1 MFCNR
6 VAILLLLL
14 SASTAALADHS
25 EEQDQQSCPSVE
37 VFIGSQRK
45 EATEKQLRELETR
58 LNDTVADAITT
69 SQDAFYLSTY
79 DRLSDEL
86 NSTVQNHLFHRL
98 KTAVYSELE
107 ARFND
112 TVDHAIN
119 VSQDSFYRSSYLQLY
134 NELRSRLS
142 DELNTT
148 VQNELFLRLKN
159 VLYDELF
166 HELFEAILNASK
178 LNNTELPSS
187 PPDSVCCGEREGW
200 SRIAY
205 LNMTDP
211 SHSCPAAWRE
221 ITSPKRTCARGTDR
235 VGCDSASFPANGYRY
250 SRVCGRIRAY
260 QCGQPDAFN
269 SHTSDINDHYVEG
282 VSIMHSDPRQH
293 VWSFAAGFSES
304 NSGTS
309 ACPCSSLYSGGNLVP
324 SFVGNDYFCD
334 TGADTSPPGCNLNT
348 GAGILTDDP
357 LWDGEGCGTPS
368 YPSTC
373 CEFNNPPWFCK
384 TLPQP
389 TTDDLEVRLCSH
401 GISGGHEDTPIELIE
416 IYVN

>member
-1 MFCNR
+1 MFHKC

-14 SASTAALADHS
+14 SASTALADHS

-37 VFIGSQRK
+37 VFIGSHRK
-45 EATEKQLRELETR
+45 GTTEKQLRELETR

-69 SQDAFYLSTY
+69 SQDAFYLSAY
-79 DRLSDEL
+79 GRLFDEL

-119 VSQDSFYRSSYLQLY
+119 VSQDSFYRSSYLQLH
-134 NELRSRLS
+134 NELSGRLS

-148 VQNELFLRLKN
+148 VHSELFFQLKN

-178 LNNTELPSS
+178 SNDTELPS

-200 SRIAY
+200 NRIAY

-211 SHSCPAAWRE
+211 SHSCPPAWKE
-221 ITSPKRTCARGTDR
+221 VTTPKRTCARTTDR
-235 VGCDSASFPANGYRY
+235 PGCDSAVFPANGYRY

-260 QCGQPDAFN
+260 QCGRPDAFH
-269 SHTSDINDHYVEG
+269 SGSSDINSHYVEG
-282 VSIMHSDPRQH
+282 VSITHSDPRQH
-293 VWSFAAGFSES
+293 VWSFAAGRYES
-304 NSGTS
+304 QPGGN
-309 ACPCSSLYSGGNLVP
+309 ACPCSSLYSGDHVP
-324 SFVGNDYFCD
+324 SFVGSDYFCD
-334 TGADTSPPGCNLNT
+334 TGADTLLPGCNLNT
-348 GAGILTDDP
+348 GVRFFTDDP
-357 LWDGEGCGTPS
+357 LWDGEGCGPNT
-368 YPSTC
+368 STC

-389 TTDDLEVRLCSH
+389 TTDDLEVRLCSG
-401 GISGGHEDTPIELIE
+401 GITVGGEDTPIELIE
-416 IYVN
+416 VYVN

>member
-1 MFCNR
+1 MFHKC

-14 SASTAALADHS
+14 SASAALADHS

-45 EATEKQLRELETR
+45 GTTEKQLRELETR
-58 LNDTVADAITT
+58 LNKTVADAITT
-69 SQDAFYLSTY
+69 SEDTFYRSAY
-79 DRLSDEL
+79 GRLLDEL

-98 KTAVYSELE
+98 KSAVYSELE

-178 LNNTELPSS
+178 SNDTELSS

-200 SRIAY
+200 RRIAY
-205 LNMTDP
+205 LNMTNP
-211 SHSCPAAWRE
+211 SHSCPPAWRE
-221 ITSPKRTCARGTDR
+221 ITTPKRTCARGTDTH
-235 VGCDSASFPANGYRY
+235 GCDSAVFPANGYRY

-260 QCGQPDAFN
+260 HCGTPDAFN
-269 SHTSDINDHYVEG
+269 SGSSLINDRYIDG
-282 VSIMHSDPRQH
+282 VSITHSDPRQH
-293 VWSFAAGFSES
+293 IWTFAAGVAES
-304 NSGTS
+304 HPGGG
-309 ACPCSSLYSGGNLVP
+309 ACPCSSGYSGDHVP
-324 SFVGNDYFCD
+324 SFVGDDYFCD
-334 TGADTSPPGCNLNT
+334 TGADTISPVCNLNT
-348 GAGILTDDP
+348 GVGFFPDDP
-357 LWDGEGCGTPS
+357 LWDGEGCGNPS

-389 TTDDLEVRLCSH
+389 TTGDLEVRLCSA
-401 GISGGHEDTPIELIE
+401 GITGGQEDTPIELIE

>member
-1 MFCNR
+1 MFHKC

-69 SQDAFYLSTY
+69 SQDAFYLSAY
-79 DRLSDEL
+79 GRLSDEL

-119 VSQDSFYRSSYLQLY
+119 VSQDSFYRSSYLQLF
-134 NELRSRLS
+134 NELSGRLS

-148 VQNELFLRLKN
+148 VQNELFPRLKN
-159 VLYDELF
+159 VLYNELF
-166 HELFEAILNASK
+166 HDLFEAILNASK

-211 SHSCPAAWRE
+211 SHSCPPAWRE
-221 ITSPKRTCARGTDR
+221 ITTPKRTCARTTDR
-235 VGCDSASFPANGYRY
+235 PGCDSAVFPANGYRY

-260 QCGQPDAFN
+260 QCGQPEAFETF
-269 SHTSDINDHYVEG
+269 SHSQTISEHYFDG
-282 VSIMHSDPRQH
+282 ISITHSDPRQH
-293 VWSFAAGFSES
+293 VWSFAAGLYES
-304 NSGTS
+304 ASGRT
-309 ACPCSSLYSGGNLVP
+309 ACPCSSGYSSGTSIP
-324 SFVGNDYFCD
+324 SFVGSDYFCD
-334 TGADTSPPGCNLNT
+334 TGADTAPPRCDLNT
-348 GAGILTDDP
+348 GAGFLTDDP
-357 LWDGEGCGTPS
+357 LWDGEGCGPNT
-368 YPSTC
+368 STC
-373 CEFNNPPWFCK
+373 CELNHPPWFCK

-389 TTDDLEVRLCSH
+389 TTGDLEVRLCCD
-401 GISGGHEDTPIELIE
+401 GITNGKEDTPIELIE